1 MWYHNE
7 NDSFILPSQA
17 RQVFYLHDT
26 KLDEPWKIVQSIQH
40 KGVFDVL
47 EVGDGESN
55 DNTEDRDAFQQEAI
69 VDVIS
74 INIED
79 NIIEY
84 CMGDVETEVVFEGGT
99 SRYANQNEEHDI
111 PDVDLDMDYDI

>member
-1 MWYHNE
+1 M
-7 NDSFILPSQA
+7 
-17 RQVFYLHDT
+17 
-26 KLDEPWKIVQSIQH
+26 
-40 KGVFDVL
+40 FDVL

-84 CMGDVETEVVFEGGT
+84 CMGDVETEVVFEDGT